1 MARETS
7 TNLEKEGDYDSGK
20 PLQIISAV
28 QTEFWLGGAVCVCVW
43 KPILNE
49 VRELFGEY

>member
-28 QTEFWLGGAVCVCVW
+28 QTGILAGGGGVCVCV
-43 KPILNE
+43 KTH
-49 VRELFGEY
+49 FK